1 MLFAV
6 IGDKGMFG
14 QDMCSLLKSQSEEV
28 VGFNRSN
35 LDLSQS
41 AETLAQAI
49 SKADVVINAVAYTEV
64 DEAEENQAEAN
75 LVNGEYAGKLAQ
87 VAKLLG
93 AKLIH
98 ISTDYV
104 FPGTSSSPIKNT
116 NQTSPVNAYGQSKLL
131 GESLISQSG
140 ARYQIFRTA
149 WLFGAR
155 GNCFPRSIA
164 KKLYAAGEVD
174 VVDDQFGQPT
184 WTKDLAAVI
193 YHHSLYD
200 NAESIVH
207 ASASGVASWFDFAKA
222 IADSLPNPTGY
233 KVRRISSSDL
243 EPRAKRPGYSVLD
256 NTDTEGPII
265 GNWLD
270 RWRVAAPEILASIK

>member
-14 QDMCSLLKSQSEEV
+14 QDMYSLLKSKTEEV

-35 LDLSQS
+35 LDLTQS
-41 AETLAQAI
+41 AETLAKAI
-49 SKADVVINAVAYTEV
+49 TRADVVINAVAYTKV
-64 DEAEENQAEAN
+64 DEAEGNQAEAN
-75 LVNGEYAGKLAQ
+75 LVNGEYAEKLAQ
-87 VAKLLG
+87 VAKLLS
-93 AKLIH
+93 AKLMH

-104 FPGTSSSPIKNT
+104 FPGTSHSPIKAT
-116 NQTSPVNAYGQSKLL
+116 NQTSPVNAYGRSKLL
-131 GESLISQSG
+131 GENLISQSG
-140 ARYQIFRTA
+140 ANYRIFRTS
-149 WLFGAR
+149 WLYGAF
-155 GNCFPRSIA
+155 GNCFPKTIA
-164 KKLYAAGEVD
+164 KKLIDTAEVG
-174 VVDDQFGQPT
+174 VVADQFGQPT
-184 WTKDLAAVI
+184 WTKDLAEVI
-193 YHHSLYD
+193 LQHSLNDYS
-200 NAESIVH
+200 EPIVH
-207 ASASGVASWFDFAKA
+207 ASASGVASWFDFAEV

-243 EPRAKRPGYSVLD
+243 ELRAKRPGYSVLD

>member
-14 QDMCSLLKSQSEEV
+14 QDMYSLLKSKSEEV

-35 LDLSQS
+35 LDLTQS
-41 AETLAQAI
+41 AETLAKAI
-49 SKADVVINAVAYTEV
+49 TRADVVINAVAYTKV
-64 DEAEENQAEAN
+64 DEAEDNQAEAN

-155 GNCFPRSIA
+155 GNCFPKSIA

-184 WTKDLAAVI
+184 WTKDLAEVI
-193 YHHSLYD
+193 YRHSLNDYS
-200 NAESIVH
+200 EPIVH
-207 ASASGVASWFDFAKA
+207 ASASGAGSWFDFAEA

-243 EPRAKRPGYSVLD
+243 ELRVKRPGYSVLD

-270 RWRVAAPEILASIK
+270 RWRVAAPEMLASIK

>member
-14 QDMCSLLKSQSEEV
+14 QDMYSLLKSKSEEV

-35 LDLSQS
+35 LDLSLS
-41 AETLAQAI
+41 AETLAKAI

-64 DEAEENQAEAN
+64 DEAEDNQAEAN

-155 GNCFPRSIA
+155 GNCFPKSIA

-184 WTKDLAAVI
+184 WTKDLAEVI
-193 YHHSLYD
+193 YDHSLNDYS
-200 NAESIVH
+200 EPIVH
-207 ASASGVASWFDFAKA
+207 ANASGVASWFDFAEA

-243 EPRAKRPGYSVLD
+243 ELRAKRPGYSVLD

>member
-1 MLFAV
+1 MRFAV

-14 QDMCSLLKSQSEEV
+14 HEMASLLRSRGETTS
-28 VGFNRSN
+28 GYNRLN
-35 LDLSQS
+35 LDLASSVEQIAS
-41 AETLAQAI
+41 TI
-49 SKADVVINAVAYTEV
+49 STVDVIVNAVAYTKV
-64 DEAEENQAEAN
+64 DEAEDNQVDAS
-75 LVNGEYAGKLAQ
+75 LVNGEYARKLAQ

-93 AKLIH
+93 AKLMH
-98 ISTDYV
+98 VSTDYV
-104 FPGTSSSPIKNT
+104 FPGTASSALKT
-116 NQTSPVNAYGQSKLL
+116 TDQTSPVNAYGQSKLL
-131 GESLISQSG
+131 GEGLIYQSG
-140 ARYQIFRTA
+140 ANFQIFRTA
-149 WLFGAR
+149 WLYGAF
-155 GNCFPRSIA
+155 GNCFPKSIA

-184 WTKDLAAVI
+184 WTKDLAEVI
-193 YHHSLYD
+193 YHHSLND
-200 NAESIVH
+200 FSESIVH
-207 ASASGVASWFDFAKA
+207 ASASGVASWFDFAEA

-243 EPRAKRPGYSVLD
+243 ELRAKRPGYSVLD